1 MIKLG
6 RVWVCTKTLP
16 SYGNWAHLEVVWSIV
31 CKVYFRMS
39 PQTSALLICFL
50 TVTSLAAQ
58 QDRITTRIDNSQIVT
73 LAGHI
78 SPKAKPQYDQGAV
91 EAAFQLP
98 SITIH
103 FKPSTEQQQSL
114 SRLLSDQQNPSSTL
128 YHKWLTPEQYA
139 DQFGAST
146 NDLAKLTTWLQ
157 SQGLTVQLTARSRTW
172 ITFSGTAQQ
181 VKDGLHAEIHRY
193 NVNGEIHYA
202 NATNPALP
210 AAFASMVSS
219 IRGLNDFRL
228 RPKNMRKASPRKV
241 GPKNNQ
247 PDGTHAVVPDDFAT
261 IYDVTPL
268 YNENIKGAGQSLV
281 VVGQSQIILS
291 DITAFRSMFNLPA
304 IHLEQVLVPG
314 QQDPG
319 VLVDTGDLAESD
331 LDIEWSGAVAR
342 DATIIFVYSPD
353 VFTSLFQA
361 VDQDYAPVISMS
373 YGACEY
379 FDLVDLPTYQSAAQ
393 QANAEGI
400 TWMAAAGDSGAAD
413 CEDVG
418 ASVAQDGLAVDVP
431 GSIPEVTS
439 VGGTQ
444 FNEQDRTYWGNIN
457 TANGASA
464 LSYIPEMVWNDSLE
478 DQEISAGGGGASLVF
493 FKPVWQTGTGVPN
506 DGVRDVPDVSFNASD
521 NHDYSFVYTD
531 GSGSYYGG
539 TSMGAP
545 TMSGIVTLLNQ
556 YVVSTG
562 TQGQPGLANIN
573 PALYRMAQ
581 SNPGVFHDVST
592 GNNAVACVVGSPNCP
607 AGTLG
612 YNALPNYD
620 LASGWGSLDVYNFVH
635 QWNSAAPTSSAV
647 VVSVSQNPGPGIY
660 GNAEVVFEQPANN
673 WNFTLT
679 LTEEAGVPTTLTGMT
694 INGVDY
700 SSQIAGL
707 FGNGSIPANQS
718 ISAQIGLTNVKVPGN
733 VAFTFSGMDA
743 GGRKWSQKLEIPFQ
757 GVEATL
763 TVGGVSNAASG
774 QQVFAPGEIVSVYG
788 TAMGDFVQSAG
799 TLPLTMYL
807 AGFEAYVNENPAY
820 LYYVSPNQVNL
831 QIPYET
837 STGPATLTVGNPY
850 ANVNYNFQVQEAAP
864 GIFVTPDGLVNPS
877 PNGTPGQ
884 SLTLYVTG
892 VGQVQPSIPDGEAP
906 NDNNSQPLQALRLT
920 VGGVPAGTT
929 YVGIPTWSVGVVQI
943 NFVVPAT
950 AAAGK
955 LPVVVTVG
963 RVSSPPAYI
972 NITQ

>member
-1 MIKLG
+1 
-6 RVWVCTKTLP
+6 VCNV
-16 SYGNWAHLEVVWSIV
+16 SVQIS
-31 CKVYFRMS
+31 R
-39 PQTSALLICFL
+39 QSAGFLACFL
-50 TVTSLAAQ
+50 TVTSVLLAQ
-58 QDRITTRIDNSQIVT
+58 QDRIATRIDNGQTVT
-73 LAGHI
+73 LDGHI

-91 EAAFQLP
+91 ESAFRLP

-103 FKPSTEQQQSL
+103 LKPSTGQQQSL
-114 SRLLSDQQNPSSTL
+114 NQLLSDQQNPSSPR
-128 YHKWLTPEQYA
+128 YHKWLTPDQFA
-139 DQFGAST
+139 DQFGASK
-146 NDLAKLTTWLQ
+146 NDLAKVTSWLQ
-157 SQGLTVQLTARSRTW
+157 SQGFLVQLTARSRTW
-172 ITFSGTAQQ
+172 ITVSGSAQQ
-181 VKDGLHAEIHRY
+181 VKDGLHAEIHRF

-210 AAFASMVSS
+210 AAFAGMVSS

-228 RPKNMRKASPRKV
+228 RPKNMRKVSPQKV

-268 YNENIKGAGQSLV
+268 YDAGIKGTGQSLV
-281 VVGQSQIILS
+281 VVGQTQIIES
-291 DITAFRSMFNLPA
+291 DITTFRSMFNLPA
-304 IHLEQVLVPG
+304 VNLQQVLVPG
-314 QQDPG
+314 QENPG
-319 VLVDTGDLAESD
+319 VLTDTGDLAESD

-342 DATIIFVYSPD
+342 EATIIFVYSPD

-373 YGACEY
+373 YGGCEY
-379 FDLVDLPTYQSAAQ
+379 FDLVDLPTYQQAAQ

-418 ASVAQDGLAVDVP
+418 ASIAQDGLAVDVP
-431 GSIPEVTS
+431 GSIPEVTA
-439 VGGTQ
+439 VGGTE
-444 FNEQDRTYWGNIN
+444 FNEQGRTYWSSTN

-464 LSYIPEMVWNDSLE
+464 LSYIPEMVWNDSVE
-478 DQEISAGGGGASLVF
+478 DGEISAGGGGASLVF
-493 FKPVWQTGTGVPN
+493 FKPVWQTGTGIPK

-521 NHDYSFVYTD
+521 DHDYSFVYTD
-531 GSGSYYGG
+531 GSAAYYGG

-562 TQGQPGLANIN
+562 IQDQPGLANIN
-573 PALYRMAQ
+573 PTIYRLAQ
-581 SNPGVFHDVST
+581 SNPSVFHDVSA

-612 YNALPNYD
+612 YNAVPNYD
-620 LASGWGSLDVYNFVH
+620 LASGWGSLDVSNFVH

-673 WNFTLT
+673 WNFILT
-679 LTEEAGVPTTLTGMT
+679 LTEEAGVATKLTGMT
-694 INGVDY
+694 INGVNY
-700 SSQIAGL
+700 SSQIASL

-718 ISAQIGLTNVKVPGN
+718 ISAQLNLTNLKAPGN
-733 VAFTFSGMDA
+733 LPFTFSGVDV
-743 GGRKWSQKLEIPFQ
+743 GGRKWSEQLDIPFQ
-757 GVEATL
+757 GVEAQL
-763 TVGGVSNAASG
+763 TIGGVSNAASG

-799 TLPLTMYL
+799 ALPLTMYM
-807 AGFEAYVNENPAY
+807 AGFEAYVNDNPAY

-837 STGPATLTVGNPY
+837 SNGPATLTIGNPY
-850 ANVNYNFQVQEAAP
+850 ADVNYNFQVQEAAP

-877 PNGTPGQ
+877 PSGAPGQ
-884 SLTLYVTG
+884 TLTLFVTG
-892 VGQVQPSIPDGEAP
+892 VGQVRPSIPDGEAP
-906 NDNNSQPLQALRLT
+906 NDNNSQPTQAVSLT
-920 VGGVPAGTT
+920 VGGVLASTS
-929 YVGIPTWSVGVVQI
+929 YVGIPTWSVSVVQI

-950 AAAGK
+950 VAAGK
-955 LPVVVTVG
+955 QPVVVTVG
-963 RVSSPPAYI
+963 RVASPPAYM